1 MSINKAIM
9 EIINAIPKNHYFDSH
24 LIIQLLIEK
33 HSDEYISYVSQYI
46 TSGEITTIAH
56 SQLGREIQKLCQT
69 GLIVQIDE
77 KSLSYNIHHNLD
89 KCTLYQK
96 L

>member
-1 MSINKAIM
+1 MSINEAII
-9 EIINAIPKNHYFDSH
+9 EIVNTIQKKHYFDSH

-56 SQLGREIQKLCQT
+56 SQLGREIQKLCQA

-77 KSLSYNIHHNLD
+77 KSLSYNIHHNLAE
-89 KCTLYQK
+89 CTLYQK